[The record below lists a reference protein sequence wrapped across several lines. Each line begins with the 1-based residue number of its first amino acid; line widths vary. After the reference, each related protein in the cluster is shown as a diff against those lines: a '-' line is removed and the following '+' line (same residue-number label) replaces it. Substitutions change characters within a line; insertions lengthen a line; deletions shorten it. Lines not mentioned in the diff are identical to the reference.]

1 MAHYNLYESLG
12 LDRAKDPA
20 TIAGELDERINSGV
34 ATNPG
39 GMEEL
44 QIARNILGDPQRRSL
59 YDQKLDDD
67 NAPDI
72 NIAALRDLSNA
83 NLGGGAQS
91 QPAPQGESAFV
102 KGRESFYNYSKQA
115 QERLNPAV
123 QNAKSEIAR
132 SSKGVIAG
140 TAIVTALAMLLIFG
154 LFSLFGGDRGAGKAE
169 KVVNEFVGLRTNEE
183 TERWLIDNAS
193 GDSRADLL
201 KALDVNDGFSGVD
214 NYLGA
219 SDPKAGDAMN
229 LKDFMKFVSEWDE
242 ETYYRALNNAGAEEA
257 YVVQVLN
264 GNGSS
269 AGASVIV
276 NIEGGKARIADLETG
291 LPSAND
297 FDYLF

>member
-83 NLGGGAQS
+83 NFGGGAQS
-91 QPAPQGESAFV
+91 QPAPQGESAFA
-102 KGRESFYNYSKQA
+102 KGRESFSNYSKQA

-219 SDPKAGDAMN
+219 SDPKAGEALDYKELARAMTS
-229 LKDFMKFVSEWDE
+229 FSEED
-242 ETYYRALNNAGAEEA
+242 YYRTLNSEGIDDVY
-257 YVVQVLN
+257 YVPVLN
-264 GNGSS
+264 GNGTST
-269 AGASVIV
+269 GATVFV
-276 NIEGGKARIADLETG
+276 AIEGGQARVLDFEKS
-291 LPSAND
+291 LPSFDD
-297 FDYLF
+297 FFDAL

>member
-12 LDRAKDPA
+12 LDRTKDPA
-20 TIAGELDERINSGV
+20 TLAGELDERINSGV

-44 QIARNILGDPQRRSL
+44 NIARSILGDPQRRSL

-67 NAPDI
+67 TAPEI
-72 NIAALRDLSNA
+72 NIAALRDLANA
-83 NLGGGAQS
+83 NFGGGQD
-91 QPAPQGESAFV
+91 ESTFA
-102 KGRESFYNYSKQA
+102 KGRESISNYSKQA

-140 TAIVTALAMLLIFG
+140 TAIVTALAVLLIFG

-169 KVVNEFVGLRTNEE
+169 KVVNEFVDLRTNEE
-183 TERWLIDNAS
+183 TERWLIDNAA
-193 GDSRADLL
+193 GDSRADFIE
-201 KALDVNDGFSGVD
+201 ALDINDGFTGVD
-214 NYLGA
+214 NYFGA

-229 LKDFMKFVSEWDE
+229 LRDFMKFVSEWDE
-242 ETYYRALNNAGAEEA
+242 ETYYRALNSEGAEES

-269 AGASVIV
+269 AGAVVIV
-276 NIEGGKARIADLETG
+276 NIEGGKARIADMDSNL
-291 LPSAND
+291 LSAD
-297 FDYLF
+297 EFEYLF

>member
-44 QIARNILGDPQRRSL
+44 QIARSILGDPQRRSL

-67 NAPDI
+67 TAPEI

-83 NLGGGAQS
+83 NFGGGTQS
-91 QPAPQGESAFV
+91 QGESAFA
-102 KGRESFYNYSKQA
+102 KGRESINNYSKQA
-115 QERLNPAV
+115 QERLNPAM
-123 QNAKSEIAR
+123 QSAKSEIAR

-169 KVVNEFVGLRTNEE
+169 KVVNEFVGLRTNDE
-183 TERWLIDNAS
+183 TERWLIDNAAGEARS
-193 GDSRADLL
+193 DFIE
-201 KALDVNDGFSGVD
+201 ALDINDGFTGVD
-214 NYLGA
+214 NYFGA

-229 LKDFMKFVSEWDE
+229 LRDFMKFVSDWDE
-242 ETYYRALNNAGAEEA
+242 ETYYRALNSAGAEES

-269 AGASVIV
+269 AGAVVIV
-276 NIEGGKARIADLETG
+276 NIEGGKARIADMDTDL
-291 LPSAND
+291 LSAD
-297 FDYLF
+297 EFEYLF